1 MKVLGI
7 ETSCDDTSVALYDSE
22 KGVAENL
29 VSSQV
34 DIHDHFG
41 GVVPELASR
50 AHLVNLLPLVDM
62 LLQRQDMKLKDVDGI
77 AVTAGPG
84 LIGALLVG
92 LSTGKA
98 LAMAADLPLVGI
110 HHIEGHILANGLA
123 SEMQF
128 PAVVLVVSGGHSEVI
143 YMPEIGVYE
152 RLGGTLDDA
161 AGEAFDKTAKLLGL
175 PYPGGPHIDR
185 LSASGTPG
193 RFKFP
198 RPLQKDPRIVF
209 SFSGLKTA
217 VRLQVEKLPQ
227 PLTDQDIADVCHE
240 VQEAIVDSLCQRL
253 FQAARQKHVGA
264 VYIAGGVAAN
274 GGLRARVA
282 AEAAKRKLHFVAPE
296 RVFCTDNA
304 AMIAYAGYCHLT
316 AGRRDG
322 LDLDSFPRRVLT
334 TWR

>member
-1 MKVLGI
+1 MV
-7 ETSCDDTSVALYDSE
+7 DE
-22 KGVAENL
+22 KGLAANL
-29 VSSQV
+29 VSSQL
-34 DIHDHFG
+34 DLHGHFG

-50 AHLVNLLPLVDM
+50 AHLVNLLPM
-62 LLQRQDMKLKDVDGI
+62 LDVLLKEQDITLGDLDGV

-98 LAMAADLPLVGI
+98 LCMAADLPLAGI
-110 HHIEGHILANGLA
+110 HHIEGHILANGLTA
-123 SEMQF
+123 EMVL
-128 PAVVLVVSGGHSEVI
+128 PAMVLVASGGHSEI
-143 YMPEIGVYE
+143 IHMPKIGRYE

-185 LSASGTPG
+185 MARQGAPD
-193 RFKFP
+193 RFRFP

-217 VRLQVEKLPQ
+217 VRLEVEKLPR
-227 PLTDQDIADVCHE
+227 PLNEQDVADVARE

-253 FQAARQKHVGA
+253 FQAAGIQHVGA
-264 VYIAGGVAAN
+264 VYLAGGVAAN
-274 GGLRARVA
+274 GRLRECVAEEADRRGLYFRP
-282 AEAAKRKLHFVAPE
+282 PE

-304 AMIAYAGYCHLT
+304 AMIACAGWHRLA

-322 LDLDSFPRRVLT
+322 LDLDSFPRGGVT
-334 TWR
+334 SWR